1 MIIEM
6 VLAVEVVSSSI
17 FEVAKSSLWSPFLE
31 PSFGTEEEEL
41 QYKLG
46 DQSFLVHSLPHLVTV
61 IEHALCT
68 GHHTM
73 INKAWLCFELT
84 VRELQTH
91 VQIALR
97 M

>member
-1 MIIEM
+1 M
-6 VLAVEVVSSSI
+6 
-17 FEVAKSSLWSPFLE
+17 AKSSLWSTFLE
-31 PSFGTEEEEL
+31 PSFGVEEEEL

-46 DQSFLVHSLPHLVTV
+46 DQGFLVHSLPHSVTV

-68 GHHTM
+68 GHHAM
-73 INKAWLCFELT
+73 INKTWLCFELT